1 MVEVLFLLALLNLI
15 QQHKMITKQ
24 KAIISLVPNIE
35 FKSIGDNFTAV
46 NGWELPSESDIQA
59 EIDRLTAAEPM
70 RLLREERDRLIALTD
85 WRFRSDLS
93 PSQAWIDYSQAL
105 RDLPATA
112 KPSLDEN
119 GNLTG
124 VTWPTPP
131 SE

>member
-1 MVEVLFLLALLNLI
+1 MI
-15 QQHKMITKQ
+15 HKKDAIASLCPSAGFSLSPYGEIIDWHNSEITQ
-24 KAIISLVPNIE
+24 PTE
-35 FKSIGDNFTAV
+35 
-46 NGWELPSESDIQA
+46 EEIQA
-59 EIDRLTAAEPM
+59 KLAELQAAEPM
-70 RLLREERDRLIALTD
+70 RLLRIERDRLIALTD

-112 KPSLDEN
+112 TPSLDEN

>member
-1 MVEVLFLLALLNLI
+1 MTIKSQAILAL
-15 QQHKMITKQ
+15 K
-24 KAIISLVPNIE
+24 PGIE
-35 FKSIGDNFTAV
+35 FKFEGETYTAL

-59 EIDRLTAAEPM
+59 KIAELEAAEPM
-70 RLLREERDRLIALTD
+70 RLLREERNRLIALTD

-105 RDLPATA
+105 RDLPAIA
-112 KPSLDEN
+112 SPSLDEN

-124 VTWPTPP
+124 VIWPTPP

>member
-1 MVEVLFLLALLNLI
+1 MNQIYFKAVYAAYPNAVTINANSIVFDSANNVIEVDQNVI
-15 QQHKMITKQ
+15 SDK
-24 KAIISLVPNIE
+24 II
-35 FKSIGDNFTAV
+35 
-46 NGWELPSESDIQA
+46 ELE
-59 EIDRLTAAEPM
+59 AAEPM
-70 RLLREERDRLIALTD
+70 RLLREERDRLIAFTD

-93 PSQAWIDYSQAL
+93 PSQAWIDYSQSL

-112 KPSLDEN
+112 SPSLDEN